1 MDFQSIY
8 NGIGQKYR
16 DLLDGT
22 LESNCSKPCLKT
34 KVRATLHINFM
45 ATTIKLYLQI
55 QGALVSQRFIDNSNL
70 SVFDFTL
77 DPTVTITEAY
87 YPEFDLVS
95 FLSKT
100 GGAVGLWLGL
110 GMVQLVQYVVTG
122 AQMLKK
128 HN

>member
-1 MDFQSIY
+1 MFI
-8 NGIGQKYR
+8 
-16 DLLDGT
+16 
-22 LESNCSKPCLKT
+22 
-34 KVRATLHINFM
+34 
-45 ATTIKLYLQI
+45 TIQLYLQI
-55 QGALVSQRFIDNSNL
+55 QGALVSQKFLDNSNL

-100 GGAVGLWLGL
+100 GGAVGFWLGL
-110 GMVQLVQYVVTG
+110 GMVQLVQYVVTR
-122 AQMLKK
+122 AQILKK